1 MLTAAQERYIDWYF
15 AHADGKLTREIAAEA
30 GVELRSVE
38 RGLQWCRKR
47 NIDGHRNDRAE
58 LEKRCVDLQHD
69 IKQTEGDIRRVK
81 RHLRDYRPTSAGD
94 GPYLGLN
101 NSLIGF
107 RRLLTDQK
115 HQLAELQGL
124 LKRVLEL
131 GGGRDDEDLTL
142 TIEVVKRHDAAG
154 Q

>member
-1 MLTAAQERYIDWYF
+1 MLTATQERYIDFYF
-15 AHADGKLTREIAAEA
+15 AYTDGKTTKEIAADA
-30 GVELRSVE
+30 GVDMRTVD
-38 RGLQWCRKR
+38 RGLLWCRKR
-47 NIDGHRNDRAE
+47 GIGRRNDRAE
-58 LEKRCVDLQHD
+58 LEKRITDLQHD

-107 RRLLTDQK
+107 RRLLSDQK

-124 LKRVLEL
+124 LKRVVEL
-131 GGGRDDEDLTL
+131 GGNGEDDVTL
-142 TIEVVKRHDAAG
+142 TIEVVKRHDTQG

>member
-1 MLTAAQERYIDWYF
+1 MLTASQERYIDFYF
-15 AHADGKLTREIAAEA
+15 AYSDGKSTKEIADEA
-30 GVELRSVE
+30 GVDMRTVD

-47 NIDGHRNDRAE
+47 NIGNHNDRAE
-58 LEKRCVDLQHD
+58 LEKRIADLQHD

-131 GGGRDDEDLTL
+131 GGNGEDDDVTL
-142 TIEVVKRHDAAG
+142 TIEVVKRHDAQG

>member
-1 MLTAAQERYIDWYF
+1 MLTATQERYIDWYYAF
-15 AHADGKLTREIAAEA
+15 TDGSTTKQIAERA
-30 GVELRSVE
+30 GVDMRTVE

-47 NIDGHRNDRAE
+47 NIGDRNDRAE
-58 LEKRCVDLQHD
+58 LGKRIADLQHD

-107 RRLLTDQK
+107 RRLLSDQK

-124 LKRVLEL
+124 LKRVVEL
-131 GGGRDDEDLTL
+131 GGGEDEDVSL
-142 TIEVVKRHDAAG
+142 TIEVVRRHDAAG